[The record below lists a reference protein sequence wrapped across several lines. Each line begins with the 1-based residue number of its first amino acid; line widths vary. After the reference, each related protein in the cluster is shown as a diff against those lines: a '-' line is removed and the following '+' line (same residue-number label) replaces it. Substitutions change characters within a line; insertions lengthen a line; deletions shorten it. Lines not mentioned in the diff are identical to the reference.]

1 MEFLNFQLSM
11 PKRLGVMSFN
21 GSIDPL
27 EALSWLAYVE
37 KVLSESMD
45 DDRVRI
51 ANFMLERNHRK
62 W

>member
-1 MEFLNFQLSM
+1 
-11 PKRLGVMSFN
+11 MSFN